1 MEWDCISFSSLVK
14 NLFQIFGPLI
24 EIEYFVLVKEYFLYL
39 KLASENWVGYLLVAF
54 QKPYW
59 LFLAP
64 DFF

>member
-39 KLASENWVGYLLVAF
+39 KLASENWVGYLWLAF
-54 QKPYW
+54 QKPY
-59 LFLAP
+59 
-64 DFF
+64 